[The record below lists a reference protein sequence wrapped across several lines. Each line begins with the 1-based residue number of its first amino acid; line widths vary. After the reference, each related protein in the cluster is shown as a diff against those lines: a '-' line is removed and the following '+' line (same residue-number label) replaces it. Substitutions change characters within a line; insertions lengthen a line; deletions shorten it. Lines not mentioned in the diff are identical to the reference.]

1 MSPQWDEVDCE
12 DPDKAC
18 LGCVIPR
25 FLSQINSASV
35 SFGHLW
41 FKDTQNIICF
51 PENFFL
57 GSPQDPPKSEKVD
70 FQVAPITLL
79 MVL

>member
-1 MSPQWDEVDCE
+1 MNARMGWGW
-12 DPDKAC
+12 

-41 FKDTQNIICF
+41 FQDTQNINFF
-51 PENFFL
+51 PEIFFL
-57 GSPQDPPKSEKVD
+57 RSPQDPPKSEKVD

>member
-1 MSPQWDEVDCE
+1 MILTKECWYDSSLYNR
-12 DPDKAC
+12 
-18 LGCVIPR
+18 LGCVIPP

-35 SFGHLW
+35 SFGHLY
-41 FKDTQNIICF
+41 FQNTQNI
-51 PENFFL
+51 FFVPDFFSL
-57 GSPQDPPKSEKVD
+57 RSPQDPPKSKKVD